1 MPYDNINTASNIE
14 RKIEMKKNIWKR
26 IAISLLAA
34 VIAASALAGCGAPA
48 TSSAEPSQAPASPEG
63 AAPAGEKTKVTFW
76 TWTPTEDQFEQ
87 IKVAFEKAYPD
98 VEIEWWRTAQM
109 DDYLKK
115 LQVAMAGGEG
125 PDLFGLQP
133 GAMLNQYSR
142 FCEPMDQLADQ
153 YISGWKDAISPDA
166 MTQAASLDGV
176 QAGMPVI
183 TVGQQFMLYNKT
195 LLAENGITEVPKT
208 YEELLAVS
216 DTLKAKDLLP
226 MAFGAKDIWHDVDFF
241 VSLSQQFGPG
251 KIYEAEKG
259 ELAWTDQVFVDT
271 MTAWKKLFD
280 DKIFQDGA
288 LGVSTYPDARD
299 QYFYARNTAMFPT
312 GSWHVSVVIPN
323 AETSGTKVEKDEI
336 GMALFPQMG
345 PNPAVSTT
353 GVDFVLAV
361 NKDSKNKEAAA
372 KFVEHMVMGEGQQ
385 IWINTLQGSP
395 VNKNIKFTGDSQ
407 ITYDL
412 AKQSID
418 YVNAANNA
426 SAGKRKLDYA
436 ELENALGIAM
446 QDVASGKPIADALAE
461 VQAVSEG
468 ITR

>member
-1 MPYDNINTASNIE
+1 
-14 RKIEMKKNIWKR
+14 MKLLKNAATI
-26 IAISLLAA
+26 LLAGLM
-34 VIAASALAGCGAPA
+34 AASVLTGCGSNS
-48 TSSAEPSQAPASPEG
+48 TSSASTASQTPASSDAAG
-63 AAPAGEKTKVTFW
+63 ATGEKTKITFW
-76 TWTPTEDQFEQ
+76 TWTPTETQFEQ
-87 IKVAFEKAYPD
+87 IKAAFDTAYPD
-98 VEIEWWRTAQM
+98 VEIDWWRTAQM

-153 YISGWKDAISPDA
+153 YISGWKEAISTEA
-166 MTQAASLDGV
+166 VKQAVSLDGV

-183 TVGQQFMLYNKT
+183 TVGQQYMLYNKT
-195 LLAENGITEVPKT
+195 LMAEHGVTEVPKT
-208 YEELLAVS
+208 YEELLQVS
-216 DTLKAKDLLP
+216 ETLKSEGVLP

-251 KIYEAEKG
+251 KIYEAEAG
-259 ELAWTDQVFVDT
+259 TLPWTDQVFVDT
-271 MTAWKKLFD
+271 MAAWKKLFD
-280 DKIFQDGA
+280 DKVFQDGA

-299 QYFYARNTAMFPT
+299 QYFYERNTAMFPT
-312 GSWHVSVVIPN
+312 GSWHVSIVVPN
-323 AETSGTKVEKDEI
+323 DETKGTKVEQDEI
-336 GMALFPQMG
+336 GMALFPQLG
-345 PNPAVSTT
+345 PNAAVATT

-395 VNKNIKFTGDSQ
+395 VNQNIKFTGDDKV
-407 ITYDL
+407 TYDL

-418 YVNAANNA
+418 VVNAANTA
-426 SAGKRKLDYA
+426 TIGKRKLDYA

-446 QDVASGKPIADALAE
+446 QDVASGKSIADALAE

-468 ITR
+468 IDR

>member
-1 MPYDNINTASNIE
+1 MNS
-14 RKIEMKKNIWKR
+14 RFVKK
-26 IAISLLAA
+26 AIVSLLAA
-34 VIAASALAGCGAPA
+34 AMTASLFAGCGSGGAS
-48 TSSAEPSQAPASPEG
+48 SSAPSSEAPASSG
-63 AAPAGEKTKVTFW
+63 AASDASSAAPSGEKTKITFW
-76 TWTPTEDQFEQ
+76 TWTPTEDQFAQ
-87 IKVAFEKAYPD
+87 IKAAFDEKYPD
-98 VEIEWWRTAQM
+98 VEIDWWRTAQM

-166 MTQAASLDGV
+166 MKQAASLDGV

-183 TVGQQFMLYNKT
+183 TVGQQYMLYNKT
-195 LLAENGITEVPKT
+195 LLEENGITEVPKT
-208 YEELLAVS
+208 YEELVKVS
-216 DTLKAKDLLP
+216 NDLKAKGIIP

-241 VSLSQQFGPG
+241 VALSQQFGPG
-251 KIYEAEKG
+251 KIYEAEQGK
-259 ELAWTDQVFVDT
+259 LAWTDPVFVDT
-271 MTAWKKLFD
+271 MNAWKKLFD
-280 DKIFQDGA
+280 EKIFQDGA

-299 QYFYARNTAMFPT
+299 QYFYSRTSAMFPT

-323 AETSGTKVEKDEI
+323 AETKGSKVEQDQI

-345 PNPAVSTT
+345 PNAAVATT

-407 ITYDL
+407 ITYPL
-412 AKQSID
+412 AKESID
-418 YVNAANNA
+418 FVNTTNSA
-426 SAGKRKLDYA
+426 STGKRKLDYA

-446 QDVASGKPIADALAE
+446 QDVVSGKSVEEALKE
-461 VQAVSEG
+461 VQAVSDG
-468 ITR
+468 ISR